1 MSTYDFSEYC
11 VLVTYLV
18 PISIVWE
25 KFWKHNNRFIVQTEE
40 YFVFQLSQVVADN
53 PSLIAE
59 NYKVC
64 KVLDLIC
71 EKAMKSRDTDDVMAI
86 KAHYF
91 ATLIRHAK
99 DSKDMATW
107 IKR

>member
-1 MSTYDFSEYC
+1 MFC
-11 VLVTYLV
+11 
-18 PISIVWE
+18 
-25 KFWKHNNRFIVQTEE
+25 
-40 YFVFQLSQVVADN
+40 FQLSQVIEAN
-53 PSLIAE
+53 PCLLEES
-59 NYKVC
+59 YKIC

-71 EKAMKSRDTDDVMAI
+71 EKAMKARDTDEVMAI

-99 DSKDMATW
+99 ESKDITTW